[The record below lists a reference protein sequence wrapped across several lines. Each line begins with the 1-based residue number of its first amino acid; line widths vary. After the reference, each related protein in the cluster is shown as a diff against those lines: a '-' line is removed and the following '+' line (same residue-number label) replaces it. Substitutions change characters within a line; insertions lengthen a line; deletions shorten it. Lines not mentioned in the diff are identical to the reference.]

1 MKRSLLLTMGCVGLG
16 AAMLLACG
24 GKDKPPM
31 TPDSTEMP
39 TEPEAPATDGPGADA
54 DGGAA
59 APTGETPAEPKK

>member
-1 MKRSLLLTMGCVGLG
+1 MKRSLLLTMGCVGFG

-39 TEPEAPATDGPGADA
+39 AEPEAPPTDGTGGGA
-54 DGGAA
+54 DGGAE
-59 APTGETPAEPKK
+59 APTGETPSEPKK